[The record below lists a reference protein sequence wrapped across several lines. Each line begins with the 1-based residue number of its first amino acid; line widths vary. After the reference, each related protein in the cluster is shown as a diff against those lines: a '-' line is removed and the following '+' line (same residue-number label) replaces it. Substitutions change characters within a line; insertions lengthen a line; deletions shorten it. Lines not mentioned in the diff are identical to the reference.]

1 MSYLRLKTFVILIT
15 VFMAIN
21 CSGPESDQPIL
32 TAEMPLHLEE
42 HLEDA
47 VIEGSEIPANV
58 PAPVEWRF
66 DEPQPDWKPVKPIQA
81 QCEAVKPVRVDDAL
95 RMPLTNRNRADG
107 PFLIGCIYIA
117 LPDWHFGDWAYVEIR
132 ARTRETMLL
141 VGLGFNY
148 TEEDSYE
155 GRLPFYSEGDNAPLI
170 TDGTV
175 QTYRLSLDWARMRRW
190 EGPWTHL
197 GIWFAGRLGE
207 EAVTLDILSVR
218 IIPKEHIYADAP
230 IGIRTV
236 ERSDAH
242 RRTLYTHASGRLEYK
257 VRVPKAGRL
266 DVGLGV
272 LREDVPVTFRI
283 VASHK
288 DEEEIALFEET
299 YTNLKEWGQR
309 TIDLSSIAGK
319 TVRIALEADAERP
332 GAVALWAAPTLTGTR
347 STRKPNVI
355 FYIIDAAG
363 ADFMSLYGY
372 SRPNT
377 PNLEKLAAEGAVFD
391 NAYSNSSWT
400 KPSTPSFLTS
410 LHHSVLGGYKS
421 DSDPL
426 PDQAVT
432 MAQHLH
438 RAGYQTAVFTTN
450 AFPGTMTGLDRG
462 VDVLR
467 QVGIMPNSISSQELH
482 KDFWKWR
489 EEYSNEPYWV
499 HFQTTDVHPPF
510 ECDDSFAGR
519 FVSPDLRE
527 KYQKLGEEI
536 YQGMRWEHWGGEIS
550 LSSVTEYYDLWFE
563 RENIDRSAFYETIRG
578 LYDEAMIHQDYQIG
592 KLIER
597 LKAQGEWER
606 TLLIIASDHG
616 HPAGSYARFG
626 RGLIDPAPPE
636 WEGAILG
643 SFKTRIPMMLIWPGH
658 IRGGQR
664 FSQPVSMIDMLP
676 TILDFAALPMPD
688 VMQGQSLAPLL
699 SGKKGWMQRPVIF
712 DEFYVDLKTGQFI
725 GNIEVIDGRWG
736 ASLEI
741 APVPEGEDYIPHRR
755 YQAPASG
762 RMRLSPHGFPNVPC
776 LLLYDLQNDPY
787 ALHNVNEERPDL
799 VKKYTQF
806 LEAQWDAHQTL
817 AKHFTRSKDSPLTPE
832 QLETLRS
839 LGYIR

>member
-1 MSYLRLKTFVILIT
+1 MFKPKGVMFLTLAIML
-15 VFMAIN
+15 MAFS
-21 CSGPESDQPIL
+21 CSGPESDQTLL
-32 TAEMPLHLEE
+32 TAKLPLHLEE
-42 HLEDA
+42 HLDA
-47 VIEGSEIPANV
+47 AMIEGSEVPEDL

-66 DEPQPDWKPVKPIQA
+66 DKPQPDWKTVNPPHPDIKPA
-81 QCEAVKPVRVDDAL
+81 QVTYTEDAL
-95 RMPLTNRNRADG
+95 RLTMTEANRGRG
-107 PFLIGCIYIA
+107 TPRRVIGAIYID
-117 LPDWHFGDWAYVEIR
+117 LPDWNIDDWSHVLVTARATENVTRISLCLNLFGQAGPDGRMLWYMAGSKRAPIINDGAVHSYRLR
-132 ARTRETMLL
+132 ARADWSNREL
-141 VGLGFNY
+141 
-148 TEEDSYE
+148 E
-155 GRLPFYSEGDNAPLI
+155 GKWKQLI
-170 TDGTV
+170 IHTV
-175 QTYRLSLDWARMRRW
+175 AKEPTN
-190 EGPWTHL
+190 
-197 GIWFAGRLGE
+197 F
-207 EAVTLDILSVR
+207 DILSVR
-218 IIPKEHIYADAP
+218 VIPKEHIYAEAP
-230 IGIRTV
+230 VGVR
-236 ERSDAH
+236 EEKRSEAH
-242 RRTLYTHASGRLEYK
+242 RRTLYTHAPGRIEYR
-257 VRVPKAGRL
+257 VRIPQEGRL

-272 LREDVPVTFRI
+272 IKEDSPVTCRI
-283 VASHK
+283 VASKADEK
-288 DEEEIALFEET
+288 DVVLFEET

-319 TVRIALEADAERP
+319 TVRIALEAVSERS

-347 STRKPNVI
+347 STKKPNVI

-400 KPSTPSFLTS
+400 KPSTSSFMTS

-432 MAQHLH
+432 MAQHMH

-450 AFPGTMTGLDRG
+450 AFAGTLTGLDRG

-467 QVGIMPNSISSQELH
+467 DVDVYLPNSISSQELH
-482 KDFWKWR
+482 KNFWKWR
-489 EEYSNEPYWV
+489 EEYPNEPYWV

-510 ECDDSFAGR
+510 ETDDSFAGR
-519 FVSPDLRE
+519 FLSPDLRE

-536 YQGMRWEHWGGEIS
+536 NQGMGGGKWRGEIS
-550 LSSVTEYYDLWFE
+550 ISSVTEYYNLWFK
-563 RENIDRSAFYETIRG
+563 RENIDRLAFYETVRG

-676 TILDFAALPMPD
+676 TILDFAGLPMPD

-699 SGKKGWMQRPVIF
+699 FGKKGWMQKPVIF
-712 DEFYVDLKTGQFI
+712 DEFYVDLKSGQLI

-741 APVPEGEDYIPHRR
+741 APVPEGEDYIPHRL
-755 YQAPASG
+755 YHAPAVG
-762 RMRLSPHGFPNVPC
+762 RMR
-776 LLLYDLQNDPY
+776 
-787 ALHNVNEERPDL
+787 
-799 VKKYTQF
+799 
-806 LEAQWDAHQTL
+806 
-817 AKHFTRSKDSPLTPE
+817 
-832 QLETLRS
+832 
-839 LGYIR
+839 